1 MTNSN
6 LNLDS
11 KKPIEGFT
19 KSVNNENVFSQ
30 ILVGSQVDSEPLNI
44 FDKNIFKQT
53 ESYLD
58 WDIDVNKE
66 NTINN
71 FYVNDTNEESYE
83 DTEIEPYKQV
93 TGIGVDIG
101 GGLAL
106 DKATAGLLVAPFP
119 GARPLYF
126 GINFFGGVGINI
138 AAQKA
143 RGEKNI
149 DWGEAIQSGAY
160 QMIPFGSTA
169 KGAKGLRRAA
179 VQGAVTSVAGEQ
191 IRKGINEGE
200 FLSLEEILKA
210 GGLGGGLGITF
221 KGTLDALE
229 NITKKYAGKTIQEIN
244 TTITEKEKNQIT
256 KAIEETNQFKKDL
269 NKKQNVKKK
278 TKKKKQDLGDKTQT
292 PQQYTNKGVKGSF
305 QEGIDQTIIELKG
318 KNAFSGTKSQ
328 QETKLKGLG
337 LYDERVLD
345 IKNTKR
351 LRAMALKY
359 IEFYGEQPPE
369 ELAYA
374 LAQAVVLAS
383 DNTVNVNTKF
393 VNALNSGDFKS
404 IKKVG
409 NELDDALQKV
419 EEWLTL
425 DIKAVRT
432 PAGRV
437 MRTFQEKPESGL
449 AGKSVDEVM
458 DMTPAQ
464 KRMAS
469 ENIPESTLDFDEAIE
484 QKQNFRKLLNDRIEE
499 AEKSGDFTRLY
510 KLANTIKQTE
520 GSVEKMV
527 ALKKKDIFIDLVLQK
542 APRVFNEIGING
554 LLSAPTTQAVNLTSG
569 VAQSYLSS
577 LKLAL
582 GSNNLRELE
591 AAKRHLFSLNEN
603 LRFGLT
609 AFKKSWD
616 MEDNFVNL
624 GNYKG
629 ETGQRFAIS
638 SDADN
643 FVGKAVDKTG
653 KVIRVPQRLMT
664 STDAMVQAPNIIAS
678 SEYLAFNEGLR
689 LGYKGDKL
697 NKYVKGQVDAIL
709 EHFAENG
716 KTELKGATAKILKRA
731 REFSKT
737 ITFTQDIR
745 AGNLDV
751 LGHGAKY
758 INKLANNQ
766 PLARTYFS
774 FTKAPTNI
782 IKSNARLI
790 YPLNAPN
797 LGLPLIPTP
806 DGGRLDL
813 NPLSS
818 LFLPEIRE
826 DLLSTNPIIAQQTR
840 GEIRLGM
847 GLGLVIFERAMTYK
861 NKLRDEEYIPPIILT
876 GGGPAWNTQEGAAMW
891 KAQWKN
897 GWRPYS
903 YGVLQKDENGDP
915 LFGEDGEPVYVYSTL
930 ENRWWLPE
938 PLAGYLRLMVD
949 LANSHGVIKDKPY
962 DDFTVGWVGAISR
975 FVFDRSYTTQISELL
990 GIMEAVP
997 KVGQGDRDLIDNDI
1011 NYKAKKGSEYFGKF
1025 LTARGF
1031 GLTPQGI
1038 PYILPYANLSTRLK
1052 QAPADILE
1060 LMGFTDTE
1068 IQRFKQKV
1076 DTKVRAGDA
1085 IDQNL
1090 DIDDPNYNKHMA
1102 MQRVLGDIIN
1112 QSQEKFI
1119 GKNFDLPF
1127 MEEHATGDPVLYA
1140 QREGLDFISTNRYSK
1155 SKNYKYYSAQKL
1167 IGRLLPEPREIIT
1180 GDLDKDDAV
1189 VKKLNTYEYNQM
1201 KTVINRVQL
1210 DLDGFG
1216 AKTLIEAQN
1225 EYLNSAA
1232 YEQQKF
1238 VIEQSDTIKSGPG
1251 KVAAEEI
1258 YRRMSR
1264 INRAYILAGERLYY
1278 QKVVGDQ
1285 EKMQRIDK
1293 KNKIKEEYGELLQLF
1308 PNN

>member
-6 LNLDS
+6 PE
-11 KKPIEGFT
+11 KPIKGFT
-19 KSVNNENVFSQ
+19 KSVNNKGIFSEIDSNV
-30 ILVGSQVDSEPLNI
+30 LKPL
-44 FDKNIFKQT
+44 DKNIYKQT

-58 WDIDVNKE
+58 WDVDVNKE

-126 GINFFGGVGINI
+126 GINFVGGVGINI

-143 RGEKNI
+143 RGEENI
-149 DWGEAIQSGAY
+149 DWGEAIQSGGY

-169 KGAKGLRRAA
+169 KIGKGGLKRAA

-200 FLSLEEILKA
+200 LLTPKEIFSSA
-210 GGLGGGLGITF
+210 AIGGGLGVTF
-221 KGTLDALE
+221 KGALEGVE
-229 NITKKYAGKTIQEIN
+229 NITKKYAGKTAQEIN
-244 TTITEKEKNQIT
+244 ATITTKEKKQIN
-256 KAIEETNQFKKDL
+256 KAVEEANQFQKDL
-269 NKKQNVKKK
+269 NQKQNVKKK
-278 TKKKKQDLGDKTQT
+278 TKQDLGDKTQT

-305 QEGIDQTIIELKG
+305 QEGIDQTIIGLKG

-359 IEFYGEQPPE
+359 IDFYGEQPPE

-404 IKKVG
+404 IKAVG
-409 NELDDALQKV
+409 DELDDALQKV

-432 PAGRV
+432 PTGRV

-464 KRMAS
+464 KRIAD
-469 ENIPESTLDFDEAIE
+469 ENIPESTLDFDEALE

-499 AEKSGDFTRLY
+499 AEKSGDLSRLY
-510 KLANTIKQTE
+510 KLTNTIKQTE
-520 GSVEKMV
+520 GKVEKMV
-527 ALKKKDIFIDLVLQK
+527 ALKKKDIFVDLVLQK
-542 APRVFNEIGING
+542 APRVINEIGING

-569 VAQSYLSS
+569 IAQSYLSA

-582 GSNNLRELE
+582 GSNNFKELE

-643 FVGKAVDKTG
+643 FVGKTVDKTG
-653 KVIRVPQRLMT
+653 KVIRLPQKLMT

-678 SEYLAFNEGLR
+678 SEYLAFNEGQR

-716 KTELKGATAKILKRA
+716 KTELKGATAKILKRS

-797 LGLPLIPTP
+797 FGLPLIPTP
-806 DGGRLDL
+806 DGGRLNL
-813 NPLSS
+813 NVLNEA
-818 LFLPEIRE
+818 FLPEIRE

-847 GLGLVIFERAMTYK
+847 GLGLVLFERAMTYK
-861 NKLRDEEYIPPIILT
+861 NKLRDEEYVPPIILT
-876 GGGPAWNTQEGAAMW
+876 GGGPAWNTPEGAAMW

-962 DDFTVGWVGAISR
+962 DDFTVGWTGAISR

-997 KVGQGDRDLIDNDI
+997 KTGAGDRDLIDNDI
-1011 NYKAKKGSEYFGKF
+1011 NYKAKKGSQYFGKF
-1025 LTARGF
+1025 LTSRGF

-1060 LMGFTDTE
+1060 LMGFTDKE

-1085 IDQNL
+1085 IDPNL
-1090 DIDDPNYNKHMA
+1090 NINDPNYNKHMT
-1102 MQRVLGDIIN
+1102 MQRILGDIIN

-1140 QREGLDFISTNRYSK
+1140 QREGFDAISTNRYSK

-1201 KTVINRVQL
+1201 KTVINRVEL
-1210 DLDGFG
+1210 DRDGFG

-1225 EYLNSAA
+1225 EYLNSVA

-1238 VIEQSDTIKSGPG
+1238 AVEQSDTIKSGPG
-1251 KVAAEEI
+1251 KIAAEEI
-1258 YRRMSR
+1258 YSRMST
-1264 INRAYILAGERLYY
+1264 INRAYTLAGERLYY

-1308 PNN
+1308 SNN

>member
-6 LNLDS
+6 PE
-11 KKPIEGFT
+11 KPIKGFT
-19 KSVNNENVFSQ
+19 KSINNKGIFSEIDSNV
-30 ILVGSQVDSEPLNI
+30 LKPL
-44 FDKNIFKQT
+44 DKNIYKQT

-58 WDIDVNKE
+58 WDVDVNKE

-71 FYVNDTNEESYE
+71 FYINDTNEESYE

-126 GINFFGGVGINI
+126 GINFVGGVGINI

-143 RGEKNI
+143 RGEENI
-149 DWGEAIQSGAY
+149 DWGEAIQSGGY

-169 KGAKGLRRAA
+169 KIGKGGLKKAA

-200 FLSLEEILKA
+200 LLTPKEIFSSA
-210 GGLGGGLGITF
+210 AIGGGLGVTF
-221 KGTLDALE
+221 KGALEGVE
-229 NITKKYAGKTIQEIN
+229 NITKKYAGKTAKEIN
-244 TTITEKEKNQIT
+244 ATITTKEKKQIN
-256 KAIEETNQFKKDL
+256 KAVEEANQFQKDL
-269 NKKQNVKKK
+269 NQKQNVKKK
-278 TKKKKQDLGDKTQT
+278 TKQDLGDKTQT

-305 QEGIDQTIIELKG
+305 QEGIDQTIIGLKG

-359 IEFYGEQPPE
+359 IDFYGEQPPE

-404 IKKVG
+404 IKAVG
-409 NELDDALQKV
+409 DELDDALQKV

-432 PAGRV
+432 PTGRV

-464 KRMAS
+464 KRIAD
-469 ENIPESTLDFDEAIE
+469 ENIPESTLDFDEALE

-499 AEKSGDFTRLY
+499 AEKSGDLSRLY
-510 KLANTIKQTE
+510 KLTNTIKQTE
-520 GSVEKMV
+520 GKVEKMV
-527 ALKKKDIFIDLVLQK
+527 ALKKKDIFVDLVLQK
-542 APRVFNEIGING
+542 APRVINEIGING

-569 VAQSYLSS
+569 IAQSYLSA

-582 GSNNLRELE
+582 GSNNFKELE

-643 FVGKAVDKTG
+643 FVGKTVDKTG
-653 KVIRVPQRLMT
+653 KVIRLPQKLMT

-678 SEYLAFNEGLR
+678 SEYLAFNEGQR

-716 KTELKGATAKILKRA
+716 KTELKGATKKILKRA
-731 REFSKT
+731 KEFSKT

-751 LGHGAKY
+751 LGHGAKF
-758 INKLANNQ
+758 INKAANKN

-797 LGLPLIPTP
+797 FGLPLIPTP
-806 DGGRLDL
+806 GGGRLNL
-813 NPLSS
+813 NVLNEA
-818 LFLPEIRE
+818 FLP
-826 DLLSTNPIIAQQTR
+826 
-840 GEIRLGM
+840 
-847 GLGLVIFERAMTYK
+847 
-861 NKLRDEEYIPPIILT
+861 
-876 GGGPAWNTQEGAAMW
+876 
-891 KAQWKN
+891 
-897 GWRPYS
+897 
-903 YGVLQKDENGDP
+903 
-915 LFGEDGEPVYVYSTL
+915 
-930 ENRWWLPE
+930 
-938 PLAGYLRLMVD
+938 
-949 LANSHGVIKDKPY
+949 
-962 DDFTVGWVGAISR
+962 
-975 FVFDRSYTTQISELL
+975 
-990 GIMEAVP
+990 
-997 KVGQGDRDLIDNDI
+997 
-1011 NYKAKKGSEYFGKF
+1011 
-1025 LTARGF
+1025 
-1031 GLTPQGI
+1031 
-1038 PYILPYANLSTRLK
+1038 
-1052 QAPADILE
+1052 
-1060 LMGFTDTE
+1060 
-1068 IQRFKQKV
+1068 
-1076 DTKVRAGDA
+1076 
-1085 IDQNL
+1085 
-1090 DIDDPNYNKHMA
+1090 
-1102 MQRVLGDIIN
+1102 
-1112 QSQEKFI
+1112 
-1119 GKNFDLPF
+1119 
-1127 MEEHATGDPVLYA
+1127 
-1140 QREGLDFISTNRYSK
+1140 
-1155 SKNYKYYSAQKL
+1155 
-1167 IGRLLPEPREIIT
+1167 
-1180 GDLDKDDAV
+1180 
-1189 VKKLNTYEYNQM
+1189 
-1201 KTVINRVQL
+1201 
-1210 DLDGFG
+1210 
-1216 AKTLIEAQN
+1216 
-1225 EYLNSAA
+1225 
-1232 YEQQKF
+1232 
-1238 VIEQSDTIKSGPG
+1238 
-1251 KVAAEEI
+1251 
-1258 YRRMSR
+1258 
-1264 INRAYILAGERLYY
+1264 
-1278 QKVVGDQ
+1278 
-1285 EKMQRIDK
+1285 
-1293 KNKIKEEYGELLQLF
+1293 
-1308 PNN
+1308 